1 MTSRQEILI
10 LYNLPPQAPP
20 VGAPPGWL
28 HSVTGVL
35 DQVGAVQQAI
45 EQTGRSC
52 RLRGLSGIEDLDG
65 VLAEGP
71 ATLIFNLV
79 ENFTVGEEESVRVP
93 ELCEAAGR
101 GVTGN
106 STACLRLAQDKD
118 RTRQLLAAAGLPV
131 PPGVAVPPGRPVPA
145 DLPPGPWIIKP
156 ALTDGSE
163 GILPSSIVSE
173 AGPPLQAAV
182 AQIHQRFQQPALIEK
197 LIGRREVNVAL
208 IERDGCVEALSLSE
222 IDFSRLPPDRPRI
235 VDYQAKWI
243 YDSVECQSIRRLIP
257 APLPPELAERIR
269 TLARAAWCTIGC
281 RDYARVD
288 FRLDENDQPF
298 ILEVN
303 PNPDIGPLA
312 GLPAALQVDGIPYTD
327 FIVALL
333 ENARARR
340 ARFQGLE
347 SPNR

>member
-1 MTSRQEILI
+1 MTPRQDILI
-10 LYNLPPQAPP
+10 LYNLPPQTPLEDAPP
-20 VGAPPGWL
+20 DWL
-28 HSVTGVL
+28 DSVAGVL

-52 RLRGLSGIEDLDG
+52 TPRGLSGIEDLDG
-65 VLAEGP
+65 VLADVP
-71 ATLIFNLV
+71 ASLIFNLV

-118 RTRQLLAAAGLPV
+118 RTRQLLVAAGLPV
-131 PPGVAVPPGRPVPA
+131 PPGVAIPPGRPIPA
-145 DLPPGPWIIKP
+145 ELPLGPWIIKP

-163 GILPSSIVSE
+163 GILPSSIVNE

-182 AQIHQRFQQPALIEK
+182 ERIHRQFQQPALIEK

-208 IERDGCVEALSLSE
+208 IERGGSVEALSLSE
-222 IDFSRLPPDRPRI
+222 IDFSRLPADRPRI

-257 APLPPELAERIR
+257 APLSPELAERVR
-269 TLARAAWCTIGC
+269 TLARAAWRAIGC

-288 FRLDENDQPF
+288 FRLDESDQPF

-312 GLPAALQVDGIPYTD
+312 GLPAALQVDGIPYAE
-327 FIVALL
+327 FIAALL
-333 ENARARR
+333 ENARAR
-340 ARFQGLE
+340 FQGLE
-347 SPNR
+347 GSNR